1 LLLKSLEVG
10 PLAVNCFLLAC
21 EKTGE
26 GVVVDPG
33 DNVPGILKLASDN
46 GIKITQILASHGHFD
61 HIGKARTLAQETG
74 APFAVHD
81 GDRVMVEN
89 LQEIARYY
97 GLETDP
103 APDIDRL
110 LAAGEAI
117 TFGEVSLGIR
127 HTPGHS
133 PGNVTFTWPGNAI
146 VGDTVFAGSIGRTDF
161 EGGDLDR
168 LLESIRTEIF
178 TLGDDTQL
186 YPGHGP
192 ATTVERERTT
202 NPFLTR

>member
-26 GVVVDPG
+26 GVVIDPG
-33 DNVPGILKLASDN
+33 ENVPGILKLAEDS
-46 GIKITQILASHGHFD
+46 GTRITRILATHGHFD
-61 HIGKARTLAQETG
+61 HIGKARTLAEETG

-81 GDRVMVEN
+81 GDRFLVEN
-89 LQEIARYY
+89 LQEIARHF

-103 APDIDRL
+103 APDIESL
-110 LAAGEAI
+110 LVAGESI
-117 TFGEVSLGIR
+117 TFGEASIGVR

-133 PGNVTFTWPGNAI
+133 PGNVTFTWAGNAI

-161 EGGDLDR
+161 EGGNLDQ
-168 LLESIRTEIF
+168 LLDSIRTEIF
-178 TLGDDTQL
+178 SLGDDTQL
-186 YPGHGP
+186 HPGHGP

-202 NPFLTR
+202 NPFLN